1 MSVEL
6 IYMDA
11 GSFNVLMYTLL
22 MHINTMIRLGRICNA
37 PFLHIVEPPSPSD
50 DYFMSATHCSS
61 SIQSAM
67 AAYLLQEVSLLV
79 LKQVQINRHI

>member
-11 GSFNVLMYTLL
+11 GSFIVLIYTLL

-50 DYFMSATHCSS
+50 DHFMYATHCSS
-61 SIQSAM
+61 SIESVM
-67 AAYLLQEVSLLV
+67 AAYLLEEVSLLV
-79 LKQVQINRHI
+79 LKQVQINRHV